1 MSLGA
6 LGAWVLVLLAVFLT
20 GRLWFRFVESILD
33 RIRALLTRHR
43 EPPAWHPLPQEED
56 KEAPS

>member
-1 MSLGA
+1 M
-6 LGAWVLVLLAVFLT
+6 T
-20 GRLWFRFVESILD
+20 GQEAIAYIHSFQWQRHAPGLD

-56 KEAPS
+56 KEDPS

>member
-43 EPPAWHPLPQEED
+43 EPPAWHPLLPEQEEND
-56 KEAPS
+56 DT